1 MLRVSGNTSRLWAA
15 LAECVSYSQF
25 LDKRDLMRHTSIKK
39 LETFWQLRWCFPN
52 VEELGLKL
60 AAQATVV
67 HLMRRQIKSFTPTCC
82 LGSTDGSRG
91 PFCPPQRNHFLKQPR
106 KVRLYVSPC
115 VQLLPALN
123 FIKKK
128 KKKRRKKTRGER
140 FGHRDICSSCNSLR
154 RD

>member
-1 MLRVSGNTSRLWAA
+1 MLRVSVTRG
-15 LAECVSYSQF
+15 AETQPASELLSLKLCLIHSFWTNVI
-25 LDKRDLMRHTSIKK
+25 LRDTQVLKSSK
-39 LETFWQLRWCFPN
+39 LSDSSDDVFPN
-52 VEELGLKL
+52 MKELGLKL

-115 VQLLPALN
+115 VQLLSALN
-123 FIKKK
+123 FIKKEEEK
-128 KKKRRKKTRGER
+128 KKNARGEIWAQR
-140 FGHRDICSSCNSLR
+140 YPFQL
-154 RD
+154 